1 MYPKVKNLPLPEPK
15 FSGKI
20 TENYKQS
27 KDDFPQPIA
36 PPKGAPNV
44 LVILIDD
51 LGYAGTSMFGGLIP
65 TPNIDKVAH
74 NGLRYTHFHNCALC
88 SPTRAALLSGRN
100 HHRTG
105 NGSITEAS
113 TGFPGYNSMWC
124 DDNASIAEVLTYNG
138 YSTAAFGKW
147 HNTPDWETSPIG
159 PFDRW
164 PTGKGFQTF
173 YGFMG
178 GETNQFTPQLFRNT
192 TPVEPEKRPEEGYHL
207 TPDLTDKAIEWLH
220 TRQSIA
226 PDRPWFMYWAPG
238 AMHAP
243 HQVPQEYIERFRGKF
258 DKGWDEY
265 RARLFEN
272 QKKVGSVPA
281 SAKLTP
287 RPAELPAWGTLTSDQ
302 KRLYA
307 RQMECFAGFLS
318 HLDEHLGRLLDA
330 VSALA
335 GAENTLTV
343 AVLGDNGCSPEGGLT
358 GTLNNMA
365 TQNGFPD
372 DVATMLK
379 SIDEIGMGKH
389 ENHFS
394 VGWAWAVDAPFQWTK
409 QVASHFGGS
418 RTGVSVAWP
427 AKISA
432 KGEIREQF
440 HHVVDIAPTIYE
452 AAGISFPAAV
462 NGVTQQPLNGTSF
475 IYTFTKPKAKS
486 RHLTQYFE
494 NAGNRAIYHDGWIAS
509 ARHGIPW
516 ILLGRKGDFENDV
529 WELYDLRKDYSQ
541 AIDLAQKHP
550 ARLKELQA
558 LFRKEAKANFVFP
571 LDDRFSERAHIPDR
585 PSVVRGRTQ
594 FKYYGGTTRI
604 SEGTAPDLKSRSYSI
619 TANLVVP
626 ASGVEGVIVAAGG
639 SAGYSFFVKDSELMY
654 ENNFFGKERDLL
666 KAGKKLPPGEVTVAF
681 DYTQE
686 SKEYGGGG
694 TGRLLING
702 AKVAEAKFAHVVPG
716 RYSATESMDIGRD
729 LGEAVST
736 QYEAPFAF
744 TGTLREVVFALS

>member
-666 KAGKKLPPGEVTVAF
+666 KAGKKLSPGEVTVTF

-702 AKVAEAKFAHVVPG
+702 KKVAEAKFAHVVPG

-736 QYEAPFAF
+736 QYEGPFVF
-744 TGTLREVVFALS
+744 TGTLKEVVFALS